1 MTFNAILSFA
11 GAVLSGG
18 LAAFV
23 FFRDSRSFV
32 HRAFAAGMTA
42 LALMELFTGM
52 GARAP
57 LLGEMLRWERYSLI
71 ASALLPGSWFL
82 FSLSFARSNYRELL
96 QKWKWLSAASFV
108 FPLVLAAFFR
118 DHLFAELLD
127 PGNSPSLSSIRL
139 GWAGYLFYLFY
150 LLMSVII
157 LMNLEETLRASSGTK
172 RWQIKFMILGIG
184 GLFSFEIYTTSQ
196 ALLFSSASLGMQS
209 VNSCSVLAA
218 DLLMILSLARNRMLD
233 AKIHLSRTFLYNSI
247 TVTVAG
253 IYLLAV
259 GVLANAIGR
268 FGGGHVIPLGT
279 FFVFIALLGLAIV
292 FLSDELRQRIKRY
305 ISRNF
310 YRSHYDYRKEWMA
323 FTQRTTSLVEMRELC
338 AAVSR
343 MIAETFGVSSVSIWL
358 LGESPEE
365 IALGGSTCFTEV
377 DARRLQSFGAP
388 WDELISSLRGQH
400 LPIDF
405 NTSLE
410 RGAKRLQESY
420 PTFLRNVRIRYG
432 VSLVAGQQLLGV
444 MTLNDRFTKEPFS
457 VEDAD
462 LLKTIADQTAGSL
475 LNLKLSDRLL
485 KAKEREAFQTLSTF
499 FIHDLKNLASMLS
512 LTMQNLPSHYDNPDF
527 RSDALRVISQS
538 VAKMNAMCSKLSLL
552 TKELKLQ
559 QSETDLNELVN
570 ATLTGLNGSKEVS
583 LIRRLGPLP
592 QVSIDPEQIQKVIL
606 NLILNAKEAVGGEG
620 EIRIETEQVEGW
632 AVLSVSDNGCGISRE
647 FLSKSLFQP
656 FQTTKSEGLG
666 IGLFHTKK
674 IIEAHRGRIE
684 VESEE
689 GVGTT
694 FRVMLPLYRSN
705 GTKSQV

>member
-1 MTFNAILSFA
+1 MTFNAIFSFA

-23 FFRDSRSFV
+23 FFKDSRSFV

-42 LALMELFTGM
+42 LALTEFFAGM
-52 GARAP
+52 AGQAP
-57 LLGEMLRWERYSLI
+57 LLGEMLRWERYSLS
-71 ASALLPGSWFL
+71 ASALLPGSWLL
-82 FSLSFARSNYRELL
+82 FALSFARSNYRELL
-96 QKWKWLSAASFV
+96 QKWKWLAASSFV
-108 FPLVLAAFFR
+108 IPLVLVTFF
-118 DHLFAELLD
+118 HNSLFAEVLG
-127 PGNSPSLSSIRL
+127 PGDTPPLSSIRL
-139 GWAGYLFYLFY
+139 GWAGYLFYLIY

-172 RWQIKFMILGIG
+172 RWQIKFMILGVG

-196 ALLFSSASLGMQS
+196 TLLFSTFSLGMQS
-209 VNSCSVLAA
+209 VNSYAVLVA
-218 DLLMILSLARNRMLD
+218 DLLMILSLARNRMQNVD
-233 AKIHLSRTFLYNSI
+233 IPLSRTFLYNSI
-247 TVTVAG
+247 TVIVVG

-259 GVLANAIGR
+259 GILAKAIGL
-268 FGGGHVIPLGT
+268 FGGGHAISLGT
-279 FFVFIALLGLAIV
+279 FFVFVALMGLAV
-292 FLSDELRQRIKRY
+292 VLLSDELRQRIKRY

-310 YRSHYDYRKEWMA
+310 YQSHYDYRKEWMA
-323 FTQRTTSLVEMRELC
+323 FTQRTTSLVEMKELC
-338 AAVSR
+338 AAVSK
-343 MIAETFGVSSVSIWL
+343 MAAETFGVSSVSIWL
-358 LGESPEE
+358 MGENPEE
-365 IALGGSTCFTEV
+365 ISLGGSTYFTES
-377 DARRLQSFGAP
+377 DARRLRSFEEP
-388 WDELISSLRGQH
+388 WGELVSSLRGQH

-405 NTSLE
+405 DTSAE
-410 RGAKRLQESY
+410 TGAKRLRELY
-420 PTFLRNVRIRYG
+420 PTFLRNIRIRYG
-432 VSLVAGQQLLGV
+432 VPLVAGQQLLGV

-462 LLKTIADQTAGSL
+462 LLKTIADQAAGSL

-512 LTMQNLPSHYDNPDF
+512 LTMQNLPSHYDNPEF
-527 RSDALRVISQS
+527 RGDALRVISQS

-559 QSETDLNELVN
+559 QSETDLNQLLN
-570 ATLTGLNGSKEVS
+570 ATLTGLNGSQDVL
-583 LIRRLGPLP
+583 LIRRLAPLP
-592 QVSIDPEQIQKVIL
+592 QVSVDPEQIQKVVL
-606 NLILNAKEAVGGEG
+606 NLILNAKEAVGERG

-632 AVLSVSDNGCGISRE
+632 AVLSVSDNGSGMTKE

-674 IIEAHRGRIE
+674 IVEAHRGRIE

-689 GVGTT
+689 GAGTT
-694 FRVMLPLYRSN
+694 FRVMLPIHRSN
-705 GTKSQV
+705 GSKPQG